1 MKNQKGYVIV
11 DANDE
16 LVTEDPFPTQRKA
29 YEAKAVYEDHCTD
42 IAFPLRVV
50 RVETVTKEAA

>member
-1 MKNQKGYVIV
+1 MKKGYVIV

-16 LVTEDPFPTQRKA
+16 LVTEEPFQSQRKA

-42 IAFPLRVV
+42 IALPLRVV
-50 RVETVTKEAA
+50 RVETVKKEAA